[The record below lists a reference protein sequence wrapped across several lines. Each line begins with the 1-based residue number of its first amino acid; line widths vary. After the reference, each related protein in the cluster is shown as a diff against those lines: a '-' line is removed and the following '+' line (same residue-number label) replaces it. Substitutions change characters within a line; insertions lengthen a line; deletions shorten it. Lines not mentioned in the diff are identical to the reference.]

1 MSAISLKSLVVTA
14 ALGVAAMFSVS
25 ASANAA
31 SPVTA
36 PAATTAAHASVM
48 NVDYRRHHNHRPVVR
63 GCSVEGAKMKAH
75 RMGIRNA
82 RVIYRG
88 RTVTVRGFR
97 HGRPV
102 GAVFADRRGCPII
115 R

>member
-1 MSAISLKSLVVTA
+1 MSVISLKSFVVTA
-14 ALGVAAMFSVS
+14 AIGVAAMFSAS

-31 SPVTA
+31 SAVMA
-36 PAATTAAHASVM
+36 PAITTAAHSSVM
-48 NVDYRRHHNHRPVVR
+48 NVDYRRHHHRPIVR

-82 RVIYRG
+82 RVTYRG

-97 HGRPV
+97 HGRPTSV
-102 GAVFADRRGCPII
+102 TFADTRGCPIS